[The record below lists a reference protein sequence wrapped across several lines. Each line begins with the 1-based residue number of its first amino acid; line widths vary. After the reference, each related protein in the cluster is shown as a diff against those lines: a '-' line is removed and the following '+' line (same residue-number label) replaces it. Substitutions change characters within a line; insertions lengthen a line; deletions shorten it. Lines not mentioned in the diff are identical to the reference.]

1 MKRLTRKKTKGAKKN
16 VTVKEICE
24 KLADFEDLEELL
36 GIPLEKLIEIFQQ
49 HIPEECQ
56 NPQKAIVLTNEDV
69 NKWYEYK
76 EKYPYKIG
84 DIIYCIKRKH
94 LFEYKITGFS
104 VDKTG
109 IWVIYGKHNVND
121 NRTYEHIFF
130 AKEIGKTVFVNRDKA
145 EEELN
150 KILNTDKVE
159 DD

>member
-1 MKRLTRKKTKGAKKN
+1 MWLLKK
-16 VTVKEICE
+16 
-24 KLADFEDLEELL
+24 
-36 GIPLEKLIEIFQQ
+36 
-49 HIPEECQ
+49 
-56 NPQKAIVLTNEDV
+56 
-69 NKWYEYK
+69 YEYK

-109 IWVIYGKHNVND
+109 IWVIYGKHDVND